1 VTGRVNLT
9 LKTPPTQYYFSEVVL
24 TGNSTLTVNGGQ
36 HVDIYIEKKLDIS
49 GGGILNTSAQPTQ
62 LGLWA
67 CGIPNAT
74 QWTLTGGSG
83 AYFSVYA
90 PSHPVVTTGGS
101 DLWGAVVGASYTATG
116 GSKLHYDEGLAQ
128 TPSKLLTV
136 VTGSWAQLG
145 VY

>member
-1 VTGRVNLT
+1 M
-9 LKTPPTQYYFSEVVL
+9 
-24 TGNSTLTVNGGQ
+24 
-36 HVDIYIEKKLDIS
+36 
-49 GGGILNTSAQPTQ
+49 
-62 LGLWA
+62 
-67 CGIPNAT
+67 
-74 QWTLTGGSG
+74 
-83 AYFSVYA
+83 
-90 PSHPVVTTGGS
+90 TTGGS